1 MVRMLVRYFP
11 DKMWLRGN
19 MDRWGKNSICFAHIY
34 QFLRAAPSWY
44 DGISTFHVGGK
55 SDLFTFR
62 KGQLLILLMKYI
74 IIPLYSFFDHPLQ
87 QAMTESTSTP
97 LTGLRGT
104 ILRWAF
110 TIQKMSSLLI
120 SVDNRWIMKDCFP
133 WTTMPLLR
141 LLRLWKKSWTSWPH
155 RQPSQH

>member
-1 MVRMLVRYFP
+1 MDISDFDLTFSRIRWRIAGLGMVRMLVRYFP

-19 MDRWGKNSICFAHIY
+19 MDRWGKNSIYFAHIY

-62 KGQLLILLMKYI
+62 NWSHFARDIDPSYEIDYNQFPYTA
-74 IIPLYSFFDHPLQ
+74 FDHPLQ

-104 ILRWAF
+104 ILR
-110 TIQKMSSLLI
+110 
-120 SVDNRWIMKDCFP
+120 
-133 WTTMPLLR
+133 
-141 LLRLWKKSWTSWPH
+141 
-155 RQPSQH
+155 